1 MAETTTERGATAR
14 RRRKDEMFV
23 VAPVMLLLVFALN
36 GCASDQLSPPAQSHT
51 LSAQA
56 APNDD
61 DDDDD
66 DRAATSLRLLAEELN
81 SARLASRKAETMPAV
96 TSPLARRE
104 ILLHVALY
112 RAAYQTRVSKL
123 DHIILEPVSE
133 SDPPDIGI
141 DPEEFRLRILGA
153 LDDLPSPLAW
163 ITETW
168 RRAAIDYFPNT
179 DERATRLRITILQR
193 RDDEGVVVGEIS
205 DWTADLGASKQKV
218 TCTWDGLAW
227 NLERDRVRVEW

>member
-1 MAETTTERGATAR
+1 MGARTSQIGVRTAL
-14 RRRKDEMFV
+14 V
-23 VAPVMLLLVFALN
+23 VLVLLLS
-36 GCASDQLSPPAQSHT
+36 GCASDQPPLPPAPSHT
-51 LSAQA
+51 FASAS
-56 APNDD
+56 PSNDED
-61 DDDDD
+61 A
-66 DRAATSLRLLAEELN
+66 DRAAASLRLLAEELN
-81 SARLASRKAETMPAV
+81 SARLASRKVETMPAV
-96 TSPLARRE
+96 ANALARRE

-112 RAAYQTRVSKL
+112 RAGYHTRVSKL
-123 DHIILEPVSE
+123 DHIVLEPVSE

-141 DPEEFRLRILGA
+141 HPEEFRLRILGA
-153 LDDLPSPLAW
+153 LDDLPSPVAW

-179 DERATRLRITILQR
+179 NERATRLRITILQR

-227 NLERDRVRVEW
+227 NLERDPVRVKW